1 MSGKQ
6 AESSNISSIE
16 VFSNYGSKSVKIHGG
31 VSSLQIFES
40 ILDTTIR
47 ATANIIDTG
56 FRKGQNHVSA
66 LEVEDLNLTVG
77 EKTLIKVTDNNG
89 ISLSLDMRVRS
100 VGNIVEHTQHVG
112 YTMDWYSEEAINNEY
127 LDNRVVKRY
136 EGKITDYVPKIFKEC
151 LKSKKSLKVDPCINT
166 FNFLGHVQKPN
177 YVLSWLAKRT
187 VPDIA
192 PLGNL
197 AGYFFWET
205 TNGYNYRSIDKM
217 FQDKPVRK
225 LVFNNTTVT
234 PPGYDGKILDYSWTE
249 NISMD
254 KKLLTSAFNRAQ
266 QRTFDPY
273 TNRYVENE
281 FDSTSQFKYKNIG
294 GLEKPK
300 VGVADKVE
308 EKITRIS
315 SNWLDTGVLPPGSTL
330 KKQLEKSKDYVNF
343 DINDILRQSYI
354 RYNNLFSHKLNIKI
368 AGDFGIHAGDLIWV
382 DFPEVSDKVN
392 QIISKKKGGIY
403 MIIDVAH
410 YITPRGTFT
419 GLNLARESILR
430 PPVLPTNLFKNSND
444 AVSANG

>member
-1 MSGKQ
+1 MSNKA
-6 AESSNISSIE
+6 AESSNITKID
-16 VFSNYGSKSVKIHGG
+16 VYSNYGEVRNIHGG

-40 ILDTTIR
+40 IFDTTIR
-47 ATANIIDTG
+47 ASANIIDTG
-56 FRKGQNHVSA
+56 FREGRDNVSGM
-66 LEVEDLNLTVG
+66 EVDDLHLTVG
-77 EKTLIKVTDNNG
+77 EKTIISVVDNNG
-89 ISLSLDMRVRS
+89 TSLNLEMRVRA
-100 VGNIVEHTQHVG
+100 VGNVVEHTQYIG
-112 YTMDWYSEEAINNEY
+112 YTMDWYSKESVENEF

-151 LKSKKSLKVDPCINT
+151 LKSEKPLKIDPCINT

-177 YVLSWLAKRT
+177 YILTWLAKRT

-192 PLGNL
+192 PLGDL

-205 TNGYNYRSIDKM
+205 TDGFNYRSIDKI
-217 FQDKPVRK
+217 FQGKPVRK
-225 LVFNNTTVT
+225 LIFNNTPYT
-234 PPGYDGKILDYSWTE
+234 PAGYDAKILDYSWNE

-266 QRTFDPY
+266 QRTFDPFSNGY
-273 TNRYVENE
+273 NEDE
-281 FDSTSQFKYKNIG
+281 FDSTVQFKYNNIG

-300 VGVADKVE
+300 VNVVDNVE
-308 EKITRIS
+308 SKMTRMS

-330 KKQLEKSKDYVNF
+330 AKQLTKSKDYVNF
-343 DINDILRQSYI
+343 DMNDILRQSYI
-354 RYNNLFSHKLNIKI
+354 RYNNLFSYKLNIRI

-403 MIIDVAH
+403 MVIDVAH
-410 YITPRGTFT
+410 YITSRGTFT

-430 PPVLPTNLFKNSND
+430 PPVPPTNLFKNSND
-444 AVSANG
+444 AVS